1 MYFCIEG
8 ASTRTAWAEHT
19 LDVCA
24 LFPCATDGNAASR
37 SWNDDGA
44 GVAGVALRGFFFFL
58 STRSALGAGVFEKAV
73 EWEGMFFL
81 GRSRVFYLKIFQKL
95 PLWASFYVR
104 LKPTQSNYKKERF
117 WR

>member
-8 ASTRTAWAEHT
+8 AGTRTACAEHT

-24 LFPCATDGNAASR
+24 LFPCVTDGNAASR

-44 GVAGVALRGFFFFL
+44 SVAVLLYVAFFFSL
-58 STRSALGAGVFEKAV
+58 STLSALGAGVFEKAV
-73 EWEGMFFL
+73 EWEGMFFM
-81 GRSRVFYLKIFQKL
+81 GCSRVFYLKIFQKL

-104 LKPTQSNYKKERF
+104 PRPT
-117 WR
+117 